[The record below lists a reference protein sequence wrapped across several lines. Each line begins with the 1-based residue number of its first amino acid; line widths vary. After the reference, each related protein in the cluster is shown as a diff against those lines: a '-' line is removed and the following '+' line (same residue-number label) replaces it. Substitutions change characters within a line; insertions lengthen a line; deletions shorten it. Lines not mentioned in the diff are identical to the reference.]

1 MKPNA
6 AGAGVSVG
14 GSLAYLIVA
23 VPTVW
28 LEVLPLIPEPHFLP
42 VVGSLGAVLSAILIL
57 IFGKNRNADDK
68 E

>member
-6 AGAGVSVG
+6 AGAGMTVG
-14 GSLAYLIVA
+14 GSLAYLIVTI
-23 VPTVW
+23 PTLW

-42 VVGSLGAVLSAILIL
+42 VVGSLGAVISAILIL
-57 IFGKNRNADDK
+57 IFGKKRNADDK